1 MSRILCDY
9 VNKTRSEVK
18 RSVVVGFSQLQEDA
32 LRAMKDEL
40 GLSMTISELRFCQ
53 KAYRSSGNHAPTLD
67 EIYFLDAVASGHHR
81 SKDFASVAHLQLYH
95 AEAVRTYRDLLEK
108 RTLLAGIPR
117 SDVPS
122 LRELSEIL
130 SGVLLRSGRQ
140 ADLKDTYV
148 TADPFEKIEAAAMGL
163 IPMERLSVAPSLPS
177 AQLFSGSAGFS
188 SKSKK
193 AEEGDAILL
202 LRCPLGEST
211 DTGSDPIG
219 TSLMLRI
226 SRFAKAPIYK
236 ENIHAYR
243 AVDNRGISVALLALY
258 NGMYVELD
266 AIPSVFDY
274 GELYDLALAEHG
286 ALLVAVPPCA
296 AEAFAKEA
304 ERHGILASCIARAV
318 KGDRLTVRRAGHA
331 PYSFPASFLRAFS
344 EYALPFLLEGKKEPD
359 ATQTPLHTVASE
371 HFSGETIGAM
381 PAASLSSGLASAAG
395 SRMLS
400 FEKGINAA
408 LLSVFEAVLSG
419 AKLSRISVS
428 DLYVY
433 PEKITSHSLG
443 SLFEAFLG
451 VYRVLAELALPN
463 KSSFLPFSE
472 GKVSIE
478 GMAVY
483 CLDCAEKVRSDHF
496 TAHGAG
502 IYLIALPKS
511 QSGIYDFSAVRSLL
525 SLLSDLLNG
534 KKILSSRIGAFESPR
549 EVLEKMCG
557 PFTVK
562 YDPSVSEDALGKK
575 LDGIFL
581 VIEATSEIKEFK
593 RIGRV
598 FDPERMEIVTEETI
612 VLPGT
617 GEAVVL

>member
-1 MSRILCDY
+1 M
-9 VNKTRSEVK
+9 K
-18 RSVVVGFSQLQEDA
+18 RGVVVGFSKFQEDT

-53 KAYRSSGNHAPTLD
+53 KEYRSSGHHAPTLD

-81 SKDFASVAHLQLYH
+81 SKDFVSVAHLQLYH

-122 LRELSEIL
+122 LKELSDIL

-163 IPMERLSVAPSLPS
+163 IPMERLSVGPSLPS
-177 AQLFSGSAGFS
+177 VQMFSGSDGFS
-188 SKSKK
+188 SNSKK

-202 LRCPLGEST
+202 LRCPHVECT
-211 DTGSDPIG
+211 DTDSDPLG
-219 TSLMLRI
+219 TPLMLRI

-236 ENIHAYR
+236 KSVHAYR

-258 NGMYVELD
+258 DGMYVELD
-266 AIPSVFDY
+266 AIPSVFDC

-286 ALLVAVPPCA
+286 SLLVAVPPCA

-304 ERHGILASCIARAV
+304 ERHGILASCVARAV
-318 KGDRLTVRRAGHA
+318 KGNRLTVRREGHA
-331 PYSFPASFLRAFS
+331 SYSFPTSFLRAFS

-359 ATQTPLHTVASE
+359 ATQVPLHTVASE
-371 HFSGETIGAM
+371 RFSGEKIGVM

-400 FEKGINAA
+400 FEEAINTA
-408 LLSVFEAVLSG
+408 LLSVIEAVLSG
-419 AKLSRISVS
+419 AEPSRILVS

-463 KSSFLPFSE
+463 QSAFLPFSE
-472 GKVSIE
+472 EKASFE

-483 CLDCAEKVRSDHF
+483 CFDRAEKVRSDHF
-496 TAHGAG
+496 TTHDAG

-511 QSGIYDFSAVRSLL
+511 QSGVYDFSAVRSLL
-525 SLLSDLLNG
+525 SLLSDLQNG
-534 KKILSSRIGAFESPR
+534 KKILSSCIGAFESPR

-575 LDGIFL
+575 LEGIFL
-581 VIEATSEIKEFK
+581 VIEATSEIKEFR
-593 RIGRV
+593 RIGKV
-598 FDPERMEIVTEETI
+598 FDPERTENVTEETI
-612 VLPGT
+612 VLPDA